1 MLKRPRGPAEHQLE
15 PIEPLSVP
23 EALDAVVA
31 ARHGLLALGIPR
43 CGACEL
49 LPTSLGEVARAR
61 PELVVAFG
69 RFASPADWRAR
80 EELLWPRGV
89 HVSRSSVP
97 SLTLLEDGEAVASRP
112 GGGPAAG
119 IDAWLEERLGPAEHP
134 IGDEPTAAERAALE
148 AGADLRATQ
157 AYVKGVRL
165 PT

>member
-1 MLKRPRGPAEHQLE
+1 MLENASA
-15 PIEPLSVP
+15 PIEPVSVS
-23 EALDAVVA
+23 EALEVVVA
-31 ARHGLLALGIPR
+31 APRGLLALGIPR

-49 LPTSLGEVARAR
+49 LPTSLGELARAR
-61 PELVVAFG
+61 PDLVVAFG

-97 SLTLLEDGEAVASRP
+97 SLALLENGRSIAARP
-112 GGGPAAG
+112 GGGPASL
-119 IDAWLEERLGPAEHP
+119 IDEWLEEHIGPAEHP
-134 IGDEPTAAERAALE
+134 LGEGMTAAEREALE
-148 AGADLRATQ
+148 AGAGARARQ